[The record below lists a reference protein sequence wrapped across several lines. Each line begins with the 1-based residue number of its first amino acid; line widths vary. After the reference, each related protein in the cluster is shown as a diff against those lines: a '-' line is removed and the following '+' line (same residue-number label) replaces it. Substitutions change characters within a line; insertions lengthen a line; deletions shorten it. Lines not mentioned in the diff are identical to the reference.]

1 MRTANEEL
9 FDQLEKSGGEVIL
22 SVILLPDNSLA
33 IGLTRAAKTVMRK
46 NPVFQ
51 KRLTDIIVDDIDYL
65 VNAEKDDEVVNLP
78 ESATPDA

>member
-46 NPVFQ
+46 NPVLQ